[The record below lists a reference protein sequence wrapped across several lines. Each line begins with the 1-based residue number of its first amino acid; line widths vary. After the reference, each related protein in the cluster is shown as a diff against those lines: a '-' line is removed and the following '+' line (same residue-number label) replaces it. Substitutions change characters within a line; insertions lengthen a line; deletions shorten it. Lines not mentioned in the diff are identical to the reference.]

1 MLPFR
6 LGGKVINLRVCLL
19 GSGSAGNCAYI
30 GMPSEGKQ
38 AGEGI
43 LIDAGLSSMQILSR
57 LRAIHVDIREIK
69 GILITHEHQD
79 HVAGADVL
87 ALAYQVPVYANEGTR
102 RAARNLRKLPVS
114 VRSFETDL
122 PFTVGP
128 FYIHP
133 FPISHDAAD
142 PVGFSIR
149 TDRHKVGMV
158 TDLGRLTP
166 SLTRLKECDLL
177 ILESNYD
184 TEMLM
189 NGPYPDHL
197 KKRVLGDQGHL
208 SNHDSALL
216 LRMLLHP
223 GLRYLLLAHLSQK
236 NNLPDLAYQ
245 TAQEILNSPG
255 NGAATGEE
263 STAQLHLA
271 WQNFISPV
279 LTLT

>member
-1 MLPFR
+1 M
-6 LGGKVINLRVCLL
+6 L

-30 GMPSEGKQ
+30 GTPSEGKQ
-38 AGEGI
+38 VGEGI
-43 LIDAGLSSMQILSR
+43 LIDAGLSAMQILSR
-57 LRAIHVDIREIK
+57 LRAIQVDIQEIK
-69 GILITHEHQD
+69 AILITHEHQD
-79 HVAGADVL
+79 HVAGADLL
-87 ALAYQVPVYANEGTR
+87 ALKYEVPVYANERTR

-114 VRSFETDL
+114 IHSFETDL

-142 PVGFSIR
+142 PVGFSLQ

-158 TDLGRLTP
+158 TDLGSLTP
-166 SLTRLKECDLL
+166 SLARLKECDLL

-189 NGPYPDHL
+189 NGPYPEHL
-197 KKRVLGDQGHL
+197 KKRVSGDQGHL
-208 SNHDSALL
+208 SNHDSSLL
-216 LRMLLHP
+216 LRTLLHP
-223 GLRYLLLAHLSQK
+223 RLRYLFLAHLSQK
-236 NNLPDLAYQ
+236 NNLPALAYQ
-245 TAQEILNSPG
+245 TAQEILKD
-255 NGAATGEE
+255 E
-263 STAQLHLA
+263 SAAQLHLA

>member
-1 MLPFR
+1 M
-6 LGGKVINLRVCLL
+6 
-19 GSGSAGNCAYI
+19 
-30 GMPSEGKQ
+30 
-38 AGEGI
+38 

-87 ALAYQVPVYANEGTR
+87 ALTYQIPVYANEQTR

-114 VRSFETDL
+114 VHSFETDV
-122 PFTVGP
+122 PFTIGS

-142 PVGFSIR
+142 PVGFSVQ
-149 TDRHKVGMV
+149 TDQQKVGMV
-158 TDLGRLTP
+158 TDLGGLTP
-166 SLTRLKECDLL
+166 SLDRLKGCDLL

-184 TEMLM
+184 TEMLV

-197 KKRVLGDQGHL
+197 KKRVLSDHGHL
-208 SNHDSALL
+208 SNSDSALL
-216 LRMLLHP
+216 LKTLLHP
-223 GLRYLLLAHLSQK
+223 KLKYLFLAHLSQK

-245 TAQEILNSPG
+245 AAQEILKK
-255 NGAATGEE
+255 EE
-263 STAQLHLA
+263 SAAQLHLA
-271 WQNFISPV
+271 WQNFISSV
-279 LTLT
+279 AELS